1 MIQAINLGVGIIF
14 SVTKSLSPA
23 RFLVLGYLILIILGT
38 ILLSLPWATV
48 ANQGL
53 STIDALFTA
62 TSATAVTGLI
72 VVNTAHDLSL
82 FGQLVVLV
90 LIQIGGLGLMT
101 SSTLVVLLLGR
112 KISFKERIIVKE
124 EINHFDFSG
133 LLRVVKYIIS
143 LTLGIELLG
152 AVLLFFRFNSLFS
165 VGKAIYFAIFH
176 AISAFCNAGFDLFGT
191 SLEGFVTDPYTNL
204 VITTLFIIGGI
215 GFAVLADIY
224 HKREF
229 SPLTLHSKLVLLL
242 TVILIGVGVCGIFLL
257 EFANPK
263 TLGDLSVGN
272 KLVAAYFQ
280 GVTPR
285 TAGFNTV
292 PIGNLTA
299 GSLFLVIILM
309 IIGASPGST
318 GGGLKTTTVGVLLLT
333 TYSLVR
339 GKKTPQ
345 LFGRTILQSTIYK
358 ALAVTLS
365 GLLFVVLAS
374 LVLTVTETAS
384 FIRIFF
390 EAISAFGTVGL
401 STGITSSLT
410 VIGKLVVVVLMFI
423 GRVGPLTLA
432 VALGEKVETDKVKY
446 PAEEILIG

>member
-1 MIQAINLGVGIIF
+1 M
-14 SVTKSLSPA
+14 
-23 RFLVLGYLILIILGT
+23 IILGT

>member
-1 MIQAINLGVGIIF
+1 M
-14 SVTKSLSPA
+14 
-23 RFLVLGYLILIILGT
+23 LGYLILIILGT